1 MGGAPRAGRADAV
14 TAWPAPGEATP
25 LAVRLA
31 RLIEATGP
39 LTVAQY
45 MAACLSDPEHG
56 YYQHR
61 DPLGRA
67 GDFITAPE
75 ISQLFGELIGV
86 WCVATWQA
94 MAEPASFTLAEL
106 GPGRGTLMADLLRA
120 SRIRPGFIE
129 AARVHLVETSPRL
142 RAIQAETL
150 ARAGAAPMWHDTVA
164 DLPAGPAILIAN
176 EFFDALPIRQ
186 FVRTE
191 NGWAE
196 RAVGLG
202 DDGRLA
208 FGLMP
213 GAALPELPSD
223 AAPGTIK
230 EVTAAGTGLAAEI
243 GTRLANAPG
252 AALIIDYGYGTS
264 RSGATLQA
272 VRGHAFDDPLA
283 HPGEADL
290 SAHVDFAALAEAA
303 EAVGAH
309 AAPLLTQADFL
320 SRLGI
325 GERTEHLAKGKDS
338 ATAETLRNAAD
349 RLVAPEQMGDSF
361 KILGLGTPGLNLPVF
376 DTR

>member
-1 MGGAPRAGRADAV
+1 VTGLAV
-14 TAWPAPGEATP
+14 TEAPTP
-25 LAVRLA
+25 LAARLA
-31 RLIEATGP
+31 RLIEGTGP
-39 LTVAQY
+39 MTVASY

-94 MAEPASFTLAEL
+94 MGEPGSFILAEL

-120 SRIRPGFIE
+120 ARVRPRFTE

-150 ARAGAAPMWHDTVA
+150 GRSGGTPTWHDTVA
-164 DLPAGPAILIAN
+164 GLPDGPLILVAN

-186 FVRTE
+186 FVRTKE
-191 NGWAE
+191 GWAE
-196 RAVGLG
+196 RVVGLG
-202 DDGRLA
+202 ADRRLA

-213 GAALPELPSD
+213 GASLPELPPGV
-223 AAPGTIK
+223 APGTVW
-230 EVTAAGTGLAAEI
+230 ETGAAATALAAEI
-243 GTRLANAPG
+243 GTRLAATPSAG
-252 AALIIDYGYGTS
+252 AALIVDYGYATS
-264 RSGATLQA
+264 PPGPTLQA
-272 VRGHAFDDPLA
+272 VRGHAHDDPLA

-303 EAVGAH
+303 EAAGTH

-320 SRLGI
+320 ARLGLA
-325 GERTEHLAKGKDS
+325 ERAERLARARDA
-338 ATAETLRNAAD
+338 ATARTIRSGAD
-349 RLVAPEQMGDSF
+349 RLTRPDGMGDLF
-361 KILGLGTPGLNLPVF
+361 KVLGLGARGLNLPVF

>member
-1 MGGAPRAGRADAV
+1 M
-14 TAWPAPGEATP
+14 TARHAPGKPTP

-94 MAEPASFTLAEL
+94 MGEPASFTLAEL

-120 SRIRPGFIE
+120 AGIRPGFAT

-150 ARAGAAPMWHDTVA
+150 ARTGAAPIWHDTVG
-164 DLPAGPAILIAN
+164 DLPGGPVILIAN

-186 FVRTE
+186 FVRTDG
-191 NGWAE
+191 GWAE
-196 RAVGLG
+196 RVVGLG
-202 DDGRLA
+202 ADRALA

-213 GAALPELPSD
+213 GATLPELPPD
-223 AAPGTIK
+223 VAPGTIW
-230 EVTAAGTGLAAEI
+230 EVAAAAGALTAEI
-243 GTRLANAPG
+243 GTRLASAPG
-252 AALIIDYGYGTS
+252 AALIVDYGYGTS
-264 RSGATLQA
+264 PPGPTLQA

-303 EAVGAH
+303 EAAGAH

-320 SRLGI
+320 RRLGI
-325 GERTEHLAKGKDS
+325 RERAERLAKGKDA
-338 ATAETLRNAAD
+338 ATVETLRKAAE